1 MTMNSRFWAGAIPA
15 ALTAALWVPGSS
27 AQGECAGVIDDV
39 IEGVVLDAETGQPL
53 AGAMVVVD
61 AVAAMA
67 VSRGDGTFQ
76 IVVPDLGEYVVR
88 FERLG
93 YRGTALEVDA
103 SRGEVAVVEMKAN
116 PIALPGV
123 VVTGS
128 LGARAAHEALRPAS
142 VFAGEKLQRG
152 LAGTLAATLA
162 SEPGLTVSEMGPN
175 AAHPV
180 VRGLSGD
187 RVLLLEDGERVGDE
201 YASAADHATALDPS
215 TARRI
220 EVVRGPG
227 AVLYG
232 SNALGGVVNVV
243 RDEVPSAVP
252 DRPTGMVTLQGG
264 TAASAVGASGS
275 AAFGLT
281 DRVAGKLGFALRS
294 SRDLKTPLGALPN
307 TDGDV
312 AELAAGASWVD
323 RWGRAGASFHYYDN
337 DYGIP
342 GGFVGGHTAGVRIDM
357 KRAATRLES
366 LIRPQAAFETI
377 EIDAGHTWYRHLEVE
392 PPDILGTIYERQT
405 ASGKALAR
413 HADWGPFSSGA
424 VGARASWERMGTGGS
439 LYTPN
444 STQTTFAAFAL
455 EEIDLDPVRLEAGL
469 RYDWTVVRPD
479 REDPSSDIG
488 HIRTRS
494 FGALSG
500 SFGVLGRL
508 TERLTVGGA
517 VARAFRPPSVTE
529 LFSEGPHLAVHS
541 FDVGNPSL
549 ETEKGTGVDLF
560 VRYVGDR
567 LNAEATVFRNVL
579 SGYVFPLETGE
590 LSRVLLP
597 VFQYFGEDASFGGFE
612 GAFQWAPVGAFT
624 VEATASYVRGEIEA
638 TKRPLP
644 RIPPLQ
650 ARFAVG
656 YAPRDWFA
664 EAATRIAARQDR
676 TGFMEDPTDGYAIF
690 DLSAGIRMT
699 LGGRLNVIT
708 IRGENVGDAEYR
720 DHLSRVKEI
729 MPGAGRSL
737 SVTYRVVF

>member
-1 MTMNSRFWAGAIPA
+1 MKSDSRFRAGAIPA
-15 ALTAALWVPGSS
+15 VAAAVLHVAGAS
-27 AQGECAGVIDDV
+27 AQSDRAGA
-39 IEGVVLDAETGQPL
+39 IEGDVRDGETGRPL
-53 AGAMVVVD
+53 AGALVVVD
-61 AVAAMA
+61 AIGAVA
-67 VSRGDGTFQ
+67 VSSGDGAFR
-76 IVVPDLGEYVVR
+76 IAVPDQGSYAVR
-88 FERLG
+88 VERLG
-93 YRGTALEVDA
+93 YRTRALAVEA
-103 SRGEVAVVEMKAN
+103 SKGEALAVEMEAS

-123 VVTGS
+123 VATGS
-128 LGARAAHEALRPAS
+128 LGARAVHEALRPAS
-142 VFAGEKLQRG
+142 VFAGDKLQRR
-152 LAGTLAATLA
+152 LAGTLASTLA
-162 SEPGLTVSEMGPN
+162 TEPGLTVGSMGPN
-175 AAHPV
+175 AEHPV

-187 RVLLLEDGERVGDE
+187 RVLLLEDGQRIGDE
-201 YASAADHATALDPS
+201 YASAADHATALGPS
-215 TARRI
+215 TARRV

-281 DRVAGKLGFALRS
+281 DRVAGRLGFALRS
-294 SRDLKTPLGALPN
+294 SGDLKTPLGALPN

-323 RWGRAGASFHYYDN
+323 RWGRAGASFRYYDN

-366 LIRPQAAFETI
+366 LIRPAAAFETI

-413 HADWGPFSSGA
+413 HAEWGPFSSGA

-455 EEIDLDPVRLEAGL
+455 EEIELDPVRLEAGL

-508 TERLTVGGA
+508 TGRLTVGGA
-517 VARAFRPPSVTE
+517 VARAFRSPSVTE
-529 LFSEGPHLAVHS
+529 LFSEGPHLAVYS

-549 ETEKGTGVDLF
+549 EIETGTGVDLF
-560 VRYVGDR
+560 VRYVGSR
-567 LNAEATVFRNVL
+567 FSAEATAFRNGL
-579 SGYVFPLETGE
+579 SGYVFPVETGGV
-590 LSRVLLP
+590 SRVLLP
-597 VFQYFGEDASFGGFE
+597 IFKYVGEDASLQGFE
-612 GAFQWAPVGAFT
+612 GAFQWAPVGAFA
-624 VEATASYVRGEIEA
+624 VEAAASYVRGEIEA

-644 RIPPLQ
+644 RMPPLQ
-650 ARFAVG
+650 ARVSVG
-656 YAPRDWFA
+656 YAPRSWFL
-664 EAATRIAARQDR
+664 EVATRMAARQDR
-676 TGFMEDPTDGYAIF
+676 TGFMEEATDGYAVF
-690 DLSAGIRMT
+690 DLSTGIRMT
-699 LGGRLNVIT
+699 LGGRLHSIT

-720 DHLSRVKEI
+720 NHLSRVKEI
-729 MPGAGRSL
+729 MPGAGRS
-737 SVTYRVVF
+737 VTAAYRVVF